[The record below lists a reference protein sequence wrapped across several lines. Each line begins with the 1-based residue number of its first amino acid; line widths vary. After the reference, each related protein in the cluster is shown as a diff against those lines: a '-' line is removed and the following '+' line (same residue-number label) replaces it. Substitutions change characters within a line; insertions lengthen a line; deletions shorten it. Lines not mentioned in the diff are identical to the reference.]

1 MAKFLGPTN
10 SMAMSAAAA
19 TSAMIASTL
28 FYTETQCQKH
38 QQQQPDDDTS
48 FRVEVHLMDNIQQK
62 TYLQTAKEG
71 IPSTLRILAIDLPEM
86 RTKAFSGDCHLSH
99 DKIFADEIAPPKNI
113 QVGENKEA
121 DDDHDKRKEKKRKK
135 EKHPKLK
142 IAQKAV
148 VKVRFCLS
156 LLSWATQCAPSHP
169 SLLYS
174 P

>member
-1 MAKFLGPTN
+1 MSKFLGSTS

-28 FYTETQCQKH
+28 FYNETQCQKH
-38 QQQQPDDDTS
+38 HHHQQQQQPDDDTS

-121 DDDHDKRKEKKRKK
+121 DDDHDDRKEKKRKK
-135 EKHPKLK
+135 EKYPKLK
-142 IAQKAV
+142 IAQKAL
-148 VKVRFCLS
+148 VKVRFRLS
-156 LLSWATQCAPSHP
+156 LLC
-169 SLLYS
+169 
-174 P
+174 

>member
-1 MAKFLGPTN
+1 
-10 SMAMSAAAA
+10 MAMSAAAA

-28 FYTETQCQKH
+28 FYNETQCQKH
-38 QQQQPDDDTS
+38 HHQQQPEDDTS

-62 TYLQTAKEG
+62 TYLQTAKEW

-142 IAQKAV
+142 IEQKAL

-156 LLSWATQCAPSHP
+156 ILSWPTQCTPSHP
-169 SLLYS
+169 TLLYS